1 MNFVHACACEHVCA
15 HISQRASHPLTC
27 MACSRFSVDVVKPW
41 RVRLGTKGWS
51 DAQMHSSMFVR
62 ACTYMCIRNTILH
75 YALYLSCGL
84 ILAPPHHNYVP
95 PIPLCIWVWVWVWVL
110 GGRGGKDTDDEI
122 RTLIIYIHTYNIW
135 SCVCY

>member
-75 YALYLSCGL
+75 CALYLSCGL
-84 ILAPPHHNYVP
+84 ILLSLVKPQNYCVTFPGGEFEVTNSFFQRISVFALELAP
-95 PIPLCIWVWVWVWVL
+95 LFKKSL
-110 GGRGGKDTDDEI
+110 AT
-122 RTLIIYIHTYNIW
+122 IYHM
-135 SCVCY
+135 